1 MNDNLIIGVAKRTGI
16 LSLIII
22 GAILIFFKNPK
33 PIILGY
39 IFGTLISIISLK
51 LIGNTIHEAVKR
63 PPRQATSYAVFHY
76 MLRFIIYAVV
86 LIIAAKADYLNFL
99 LQQLV

>member
-39 IFGTLISIISLK
+39 IFGPLS
-51 LIGNTIHEAVKR
+51 
-63 PPRQATSYAVFHY
+63 
-76 MLRFIIYAVV
+76 
-86 LIIAAKADYLNFL
+86 
-99 LQQLV
+99 